1 MLITIYHSYFRSP
14 QEGGGIRSYHL
25 AKKLLKEGHDVKVVS
40 RHNKLKGEQLVDGI
54 PVLYLPIPY
63 KNDFGVLR
71 RSLVFIL
78 FLIRTTWLA
87 SKNKCD
93 LNYIISTPLTNGLI
107 GLVAKNIRKTPFIFE
122 VGDLWPDVPIELGII
137 KNRSLHRILLALEK
151 KIYQHSVSVVALSPP
166 MKKIIEEKTNGS
178 KKVTSI
184 PNFSDC
190 EFFKPSDPPAAFTK
204 STPFNIS
211 YVGTFGLAND
221 LEQWLDWAKV
231 LQKHQLPVQIKMMGD
246 GARKQALKT
255 KIEQEEIR
263 NVELLPYSGYEGVK
277 KLLESTHAVIVSFSK
292 GQILHT
298 GSPNKFFDGLAAGKL
313 IIHNLDGWIKD
324 LTEKNDCSLIYDPEN
339 PNEAVSALKYLIA
352 DPSLFISKQKNA
364 RNLALREFEK
374 GFLLDKW
381 LKFILS
387 SFDQFPQ
394 KQPSQHLQ

>member
-324 LTEKNDCSLIYDPEN
+324 LTEKNDCSLIYYPEN

>member
-54 PVLYLPIPY
+54 PVTYFHIPY
-63 KNDFGVLR
+63 KNEFGVLR

-107 GLVAKNIRKTPFIFE
+107 GIVAKSIRKTPFIFE

-137 KNRSLHRILLALEK
+137 KNRSLQRILLALEK
-151 KIYQHSVSVVALSPP
+151 KIYQHAVSVVALSPP

-190 EFFKPSDPPAAFTK
+190 EFFKPTDPPDAFAK
-204 STPFNIS
+204 SGPFKIS
-211 YVGTFGLAND
+211 YIGTFGLAND
-221 LEQWLDWAKV
+221 LGQWLDLAKV
-231 LQKHQLPVQIKMMGD
+231 LEKDQLPVQIKMMGD
-246 GARKQALKT
+246 GAQKEALKT
-255 KIEQEEIR
+255 KIEQEEIG

-292 GQILHT
+292 GRILHT

-313 IIHNLDGWIKD
+313 IIHNLDGWI
-324 LTEKNDCSLIYDPEN
+324 NDSVTSSKCGLRHDAQEPSSTAKKLKGYVDEPELLN
-339 PNEAVSALKYLIA
+339 QAQSNS
-352 DPSLFISKQKNA
+352 
-364 RNLALREFEK
+364 RNLAISEFEK
-374 GFLLDKW
+374 ESLLKTW
-381 LKFILS
+381 Y
-387 SFDQFPQ
+387 DQVIC
-394 KQPSQHLQ
+394 